1 MALQVGELAAVRSP
15 EGSGRV
21 IAAARDGEHPVLE
34 EVQTCVWLLSPL
46 LVDSP
51 DLEGNV
57 VPVGIALQFG

>member
-34 EVQTCVWLLSPL
+34 EVQTCVWLLSP
-46 LVDSP
+46 SSSIQP
-51 DLEGNV
+51 TWKATSFQSG
-57 VPVGIALQFG
+57 